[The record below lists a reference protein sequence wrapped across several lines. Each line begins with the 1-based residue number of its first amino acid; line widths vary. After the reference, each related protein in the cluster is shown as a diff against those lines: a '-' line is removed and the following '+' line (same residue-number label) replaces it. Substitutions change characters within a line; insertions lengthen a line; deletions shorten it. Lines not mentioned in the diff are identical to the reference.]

1 MSFSF
6 EKVLPLG
13 ITEYLQ
19 NRKSLQ
25 KLAGLKNG
33 GKGSYQIISKSKA
46 TAKNATVPYLVNFSK
61 LPSTER
67 PLFFCQ

>member
-6 EKVLPLG
+6 EKVVPLG

-46 TAKNATVPYLVNFSK
+46 TAKKATVPNLVNFSK

>member
-25 KLAGLKNG
+25 KLAGLKRRKIDLPNHIQKQSNRKKGNG
-33 GKGSYQIISKSKA
+33 TVLGK
-46 TAKNATVPYLVNFSK
+46 L
-61 LPSTER
+61 L
-67 PLFFCQ
+67 